1 MGGPCNTGQKTRQT
15 GVRAVLTAIGLMSGT
30 SLDGVDAAVL
40 RTDGETIES
49 FGPAITLPYP
59 AQFREKLRAVL
70 GSTRSPATH
79 ALETELTEFHR
90 LAVNKLIEENRIS
103 IYKISVIGFHGQTIF
118 HQPQNRITVQL
129 GDGNSLAGRLGAAV
143 AWDFR
148 SADVAAGGQG
158 APLVPLFHAALT
170 RGLELPLAVLN
181 IGGVANVT
189 WIGGPEEILAFDT
202 GPGNAPLDDWVLAHT
217 GRAFD
222 RDGALAAAGEPD
234 QARVQQALAGTFFG
248 RKPPKSLDRKEFSS
262 ELAQGLSQQQ
272 GAATLAEITVQAVAA
287 ARAHLPRPPRS
298 WILCGGGRR
307 NKHIANRLKAV
318 LAPVPVVD
326 SDELGWN
333 GDALEAQ
340 AFAFLA
346 VRVLRGLPLSL
357 PTTTG
362 VPYPMPGG
370 KIARP

>member
-1 MGGPCNTGQKTRQT
+1 M
-15 GVRAVLTAIGLMSGT
+15 AVLTAIGLMSGT

-40 RTDGETIES
+40 RTDGETVES
-49 FGPAITLPYP
+49 FGPALTLPYP
-59 AQFREKLRAVL
+59 PEFRERLRAVL
-70 GSTRSPATH
+70 GHRRGADTGPI
-79 ALETELTEFHR
+79 EVDLTDFHR
-90 LAVNKLIEENRIS
+90 QAVHKLVEENLLDIRNID
-103 IYKISVIGFHGQTIF
+103 IIGFHGQTIF
-118 HQPQNRITVQL
+118 HQPESRTTVQL
-129 GDGNSLAGRLGAAV
+129 GDGRGLADGLGAPV

-170 RGLELPLAVLN
+170 QGLELPVAVLN

-189 WIGGPEEILAFDT
+189 WIGGAGEILAFDT

-217 GRAFD
+217 GQPFD
-222 RDGALAAAGEPD
+222 RDGALAAAGTPD
-234 QARVQQALAGTFFG
+234 RIRIERTLGRSFFD
-248 RKPPKSLDRKEFSS
+248 RIPPKSLDRKEFGSD
-262 ELAQGLSQQQ
+262 LAAGLSQQD

-287 ARAHLPRPPRS
+287 ARRHLPEKPRS

-307 NKHIANRLKAV
+307 NSHITRRLKAL
-318 LAPVPVVD
+318 LAPTPVID
-326 SDELGWN
+326 SNELGWN

-340 AFAFLA
+340 AFGFLA

-357 PTTTG
+357 PSTTG

-370 KIARP
+370 RIAKP

>member
-1 MGGPCNTGQKTRQT
+1 M
-15 GVRAVLTAIGLMSGT
+15 LTAIGLMSGT
-30 SLDGVDAAVL
+30 SLDGVDAALV

-49 FGPAITLPYP
+49 FGPALTLPYP
-59 AQFREKLRAVL
+59 PEFRDRLRAVL
-70 GSTRSPATH
+70 GQQRGPTTAPIEVDLTTFHSFAVSKL
-79 ALETELTEFHR
+79 LEEHKLT
-90 LAVNKLIEENRIS
+90 IS
-103 IYKISVIGFHGQTIF
+103 KIDIIGFHGQTIF
-118 HQPQNRITVQL
+118 HQPKNRTTVQL
-129 GDGNSLAGRLGAAV
+129 GDGKTLADRVKAPV

-170 RGLELPLAVLN
+170 AGLELPLAVLN

-189 WIGGPEEILAFDT
+189 WIGSSEEILAFDT

-217 GRAFD
+217 GQPFD
-222 RDGALAAAGEPD
+222 RDGVLASSGTVDNGRLQDVLGRAFFV
-234 QARVQQALAGTFFG
+234 AR
-248 RKPPKSLDRKEFSS
+248 PPKSLDRKEFSA
-262 ELAQGLSQQQ
+262 ELATGLSQGD

-287 ARAHLPRPPRS
+287 SRRHLPQPPRS

-307 NKHIANRLKAV
+307 NKHIVDRLRSV
-318 LAPVPVVD
+318 LAPTPVVD
-326 SDELGWN
+326 SNAFGWN
-333 GDALEAQ
+333 DDALEAQ

-346 VRVLRGLPLSL
+346 VRVLKGMPLSL

-370 KIARP
+370 KISRPEGR

>member
-1 MGGPCNTGQKTRQT
+1 
-15 GVRAVLTAIGLMSGT
+15 VVLTAIGLMSGT
-30 SLDGVDAAVL
+30 SLDGVDAAVV

-59 AQFREKLRAVL
+59 AQFRAKLRAVL
-70 GSTRSPATH
+70 GSTRSPATQT
-79 ALETELTEFHR
+79 LETELTEFHR
-90 LAVNKLIEENRIS
+90 LAVKNLVEQNNLSIS
-103 IYKISVIGFHGQTIF
+103 NISVIGFHGQTIF
-118 HQPQNRITVQL
+118 HQPQNRVTVQL

-189 WIGGPEEILAFDT
+189 FIGAQGEILAFDT
-202 GPGNAPLDDWVLAHT
+202 GPGNAPLDDWVLSHT
-217 GRAFD
+217 GRPFD
-222 RDGALAAAGEPD
+222 RDGALAAKGEPD
-234 QARVQQALAGTFFG
+234 QARVQRALAGLFFS
-248 RKPPKSLDRKEFSS
+248 KTPPKSLDRKEFSS
-262 ELAQGLSQQQ
+262 ELANGLSQQD

-287 ARAHLPRPPRS
+287 ARAHLPRQPRS

-307 NKHIANRLKAV
+307 NKHIANRLKAL
-318 LAPVPVVD
+318 LAPVRVVD
-326 SDELGWN
+326 SGELGWN

>member
-1 MGGPCNTGQKTRQT
+1 
-15 GVRAVLTAIGLMSGT
+15 MSGT

-40 RTDGETIES
+40 RTDGERIDG

-59 AQFREKLRAVL
+59 PEFREKLRAVL
-70 GSTRSPATH
+70 GHGRSAATEN
-79 ALETELTEFHR
+79 LEAELTEFHR
-90 LAVNKLIEENRIS
+90 RAVNELVEQNRLSIS
-103 IYKISVIGFHGQTIF
+103 KIDIIGFHGQTIF
-118 HQPQNRITVQL
+118 HQPQNRTTVQL
-129 GDGNSLAGRLGAAV
+129 GDGFSLAGRLGAAV

-170 RGLELPLAVLN
+170 EGLELPLAVLN

-189 WIGGPEEILAFDT
+189 WIGGPDEILAFDT
-202 GPGNAPLDDWVLAHT
+202 GPGNGPLDDWVLAHT
-217 GRAFD
+217 GRPFD
-222 RDGALAAAGEPD
+222 RDGALAASGKPD
-234 QARVQQALAGTFFG
+234 QSRIKQALAAEFF
-248 RKPPKSLDRKEFSS
+248 RKLPPKSLDRKEFSAD
-262 ELAQGLSQQQ
+262 LAQGLSQPD

-287 ARAHLPRPPRS
+287 AREHLPRQPRS

-307 NKHIANRLKAV
+307 NAHIANRLRAV

-326 SDELGWN
+326 SAELGWN

-370 KIARP
+370 RIARP